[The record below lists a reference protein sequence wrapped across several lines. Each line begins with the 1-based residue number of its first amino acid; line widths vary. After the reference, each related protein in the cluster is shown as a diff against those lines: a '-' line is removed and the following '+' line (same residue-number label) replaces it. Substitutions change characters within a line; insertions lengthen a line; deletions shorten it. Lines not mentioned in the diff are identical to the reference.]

1 MKIFT
6 ASQIK
11 ACDEFTIKNEP
22 ISSVFLMERAAE
34 KCVDY
39 LAKKIDYHQKIYLFC
54 GNGNNGGDGL
64 LSQDCCIIC
73 AMM

>member
-1 MKIFT
+1 MSLPSKMNLYLRF
-6 ASQIK
+6 
-11 ACDEFTIKNEP
+11 
-22 ISSVFLMERAAE
+22 FLWKERE